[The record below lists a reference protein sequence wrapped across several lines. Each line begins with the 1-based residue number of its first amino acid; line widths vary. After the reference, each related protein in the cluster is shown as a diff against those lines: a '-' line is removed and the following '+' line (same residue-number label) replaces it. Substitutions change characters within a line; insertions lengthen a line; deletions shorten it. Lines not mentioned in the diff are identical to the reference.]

1 MFIYYVVF
9 TICKFV
15 LKSNYQHIL
24 CRHMVWYEFRGG
36 DRMATSSFGKQ
47 FTVQQEK
54 ATDFVEEMVK
64 AVAPTLRGAFQSRFA
79 NLSQDKDLKTAIGK
93 ALSKN
98 E

>member
-1 MFIYYVVF
+1 MI
-9 TICKFV
+9 
-15 LKSNYQHIL
+15 
-24 CRHMVWYEFRGG
+24 WYEFKGG
-36 DRMATSSFGKQ
+36 GRMATSSFGKQ
-47 FTVQQEK
+47 FTVQREK

-64 AVAPTLRGAFQSRFA
+64 AVTPTLRGDFQSRLA